1 MSDSL
6 MVGTRKGLLTFA
18 RNGNGWAIARSD
30 FAGIPVSA
38 VLHDWRNGASDGTL
52 YAALNHGH
60 FGAKLH
66 RFDDAGRSWREL
78 PAPAFPGDAAG
89 ARTLSRILAREA
101 GGATQ
106 PGRLW
111 IGALPAGLFR
121 SDDGGESWQLARAL
135 WDVPERAKWMG
146 GGYDD
151 AGLPTGSPHP

>member
-1 MSDSL
+1 MSDRL

-38 VLHDWRNGASDGTL
+38 VLHDRRNGASDGTL

-66 RFDDAGRSWREL
+66 RPDDAGRSRSEL
-78 PAPAFPGDAAG
+78 PAPAFPADAAG
-89 ARTLSRILAREA
+89 APTLSQIWTLEA

-106 PGRLW
+106 PGRPGV
-111 IGALPAGLFR
+111 GAPPGRPLP
-121 SDDGGESWQLARAL
+121 
-135 WDVPERAKWMG
+135 PPG
-146 GGYDD
+146 GGGGG
-151 AGLPTGSPHP
+151 AA